1 MPPRRRLPGAAAV
14 PFTVPAVKLRRPLAL
29 VLETLAA
36 LVVGLL
42 LALPAA
48 VFWLDRNALRVEQP
62 VLLEIQPGES
72 ISHAAYRLAQQGHLR
87 PRQAL
92 TAFARVRDTAAVQAG
107 EYRLEPGLQL
117 TELLDKFNRGDV
129 VRYAVTLVEGSRFT
143 DALEQLRAHPAVRVT
158 LPELTPQAVMTA
170 LGEPERH
177 PEGALFPSTY
187 HFTRGTSALR
197 VLEMAHTLMQQELAA
212 AWQARAS
219 ELEID
224 TPEQALVLASIIEKE
239 TGAAAERR
247 RIAGVLHR
255 RLQRG
260 MPLQVDAS
268 VIYGIGAAFDGDI
281 RRRDLRTDTPYNT
294 YTRRGLPPTPICLP
308 GRAALRAAVDPAPG
322 DSLYFVA
329 RGDGTHV
336 FSATLREHNRAVRQY
351 QLGGQAAGD

>member
-1 MPPRRRLPGAAAV
+1 MPPRRRPPGAAAV
-14 PFTVPAVKLRRPLAL
+14 PLTVPAVKLRRPLAL

-36 LVVGLL
+36 LAVGLL

-92 TAFARVRDTAAVQAG
+92 TAFARLRDAAAVQAG

-170 LGEPERH
+170 LE
-177 PEGALFPSTY
+177 A
-187 HFTRGTSALR
+187 
-197 VLEMAHTLMQQELAA
+197 
-212 AWQARAS
+212 
-219 ELEID
+219 
-224 TPEQALVLASIIEKE
+224 
-239 TGAAAERR
+239 
-247 RIAGVLHR
+247 
-255 RLQRG
+255 
-260 MPLQVDAS
+260 
-268 VIYGIGAAFDGDI
+268 
-281 RRRDLRTDTPYNT
+281 
-294 YTRRGLPPTPICLP
+294 RGLLFLDSRTSGDTVAQSVAARHDIPALGRDVFLDHDPSPIAV
-308 GRAALRAAVDPAPG
+308 RAALLEVEA
-322 DSLYFVA
+322 VA
-329 RGDGTHV
+329 RRQGHAIAIGHPKDATIEALAEWLPDVQARGYALV
-336 FSATLREHNRAVRQY
+336 PVSAVAKRLQDA
-351 QLGGQAAGD
+351 D